1 MKNQQYDIFI
11 SYRRKDTGDK
21 AEHLK
26 DLLEKEYSG
35 KVSFDRENLSG
46 LFDIAL
52 LSRID
57 SCKDFIIVLGK
68 ETFNYSLEEFSDEQV
83 ALYRE
88 LSKLT
93 PVKFR
98 EKTQEIR
105 EQNRQLDFVRVEI
118 ARALNCDDINII
130 PIVPEGTANFS
141 FSSLH
146 LPKDIVDLKSYEAIF
161 YSDSPDALFKDII
174 PKIKARLKTKS
185 TSIILRKWHWY
196 AFGVLLTFLAGL
208 GFGIN
213 NYIVQK
219 KKQALARIECIY
231 PDLVFH
237 WSNDISLKQI
247 SAVNDILESM
257 IPVEG
262 GDFLL
267 GASKNHDGKY
277 DTDVCVEIETP
288 QIPMHI
294 SSFRIN
300 KYELSVDEW
309 GRIMGEKYDKE
320 RANYP
325 KTDITFYQVVED
337 FVKRLNYLTGLQF
350 DIPTEAEWEYAARGG
365 NLSEGCKFAGSNNPN
380 KVAWYNNNSDNI
392 CHERI
397 DKKGGLYCNELELY
411 DMSGNVSEWCNT
423 DFRLYSDIVN
433 LNPNPVLLD
442 STAKIVRG
450 GNFMSERYGI
460 TVYHR
465 DFMSASSHT
474 ETVGFRLILREL
486 NE

>member
-1 MKNQQYDIFI
+1 M
-11 SYRRKDTGDK
+11 
-21 AEHLK
+21 
-26 DLLEKEYSG
+26 
-35 KVSFDRENLSG
+35 
-46 LFDIAL
+46 
-52 LSRID
+52 
-57 SCKDFIIVLGK
+57 
-68 ETFNYSLEEFSDEQV
+68 
-83 ALYRE
+83 
-88 LSKLT
+88 
-93 PVKFR
+93 
-98 EKTQEIR
+98 
-105 EQNRQLDFVRVEI
+105 RVEI
-118 ARALNCDDINII
+118 ARALNRDDINII
-130 PIVPEGTANFS
+130 PVVPESTANFS

-146 LPKDIVDLKSYEAIF
+146 LPKDIVDLKSYEAVF

-174 PKIKARLKTKS
+174 PKICMRLKTPS
-185 TSIILRKWHWY
+185 TNIFLRKWHWC
-196 AFGVLLTFLAGL
+196 AFGLLFTLLVGL

-219 KKQALARIECIY
+219 KKQALARIECTY
-231 PDLVFH
+231 PDFVFH
-237 WSNDISLKQI
+237 WSNDISLNQM

-277 DTDVCVEIETP
+277 DADVCVEIETP
-288 QIPMHI
+288 QIPMHV

-325 KTDITFYQVVED
+325 KTDITFYQAV
-337 FVKRLNYLTGLQF
+337 

-380 KVAWYNNNSDNI
+380 KVAWYNKNSDSI

-465 DFMSASSHT
+465 DFMSVSSHT

-486 NE
+486 NEYFKDNITLDKATELIKQNSRHYAKRQFTWFYNQMKDIKWFEVNYNNSVIYVELDAEGKIAIENLIISYHNNLDYNSTLNPEKPNIILG

>member
-1 MKNQQYDIFI
+1 MGMKNRCYDIFI

-26 DLLEKEYSG
+26 DLLEKTFP
-35 KVSFDRENLSG
+35 KRVSFDRENLSG
-46 LFDIAL
+46 LFDVAL
-52 LSRID
+52 LNRID
-57 SCKDFIIVLGK
+57 ACKDFVIVLGK
-68 ETFNYSLEEFSDEQV
+68 ETFNYAENDFFEEQV
-83 ALYRE
+83 NLYLDLAKSSPIE
-88 LSKLT
+88 
-93 PVKFR
+93 FQ
-98 EKTQEIR
+98 EKTQYYR
-105 EQNRQLDFVRVEI
+105 EQNKQLDFIRIEI
-118 ARALNCDDINII
+118 ARALTRKDLNII
-130 PIVPEGTANFS
+130 PIVPEGTSDFNFNT
-141 FSSLH
+141 LH
-146 LPKDIVDLKSYEAIF
+146 LPKDIVDLKRYEAVF
-161 YSDSPDALFKDII
+161 YSESPDALFKDIM
-174 PKIKARLKTKS
+174 PKVNARLKTKYS
-185 TSIILRKWHWY
+185 LYVFRKW
-196 AFGVLLTFLAGL
+196 FSILIGIMSMILICL
-208 GFGIN
+208 GGWLYHYVN
-213 NYIVQK
+213 SQ
-219 KKQALARIECIY
+219 RIEELRLEDTSY
-231 PDLVFH
+231 GQPFY
-237 WSNDISLKQI
+237 WSENITLDQI
-247 SAVNDILESM
+247 EAVHEILSM
-257 IPVEG
+257 MLYVEG

-267 GASKNHDGKY
+267 GASKNKVGKY
-277 DTDVCVEIETP
+277 DDDVDVELETP
-288 QIPMHI
+288 QIKTSVLP
-294 SSFRIN
+294 FRIH
-300 KYELSVDEW
+300 KYELSVGEW
-309 GRIMGEKYDKE
+309 ARIMGEKYDKE

-325 KTDITFYQVVED
+325 KTDITFYQAVD
-337 FVKRLNYLTGLQF
+337 FVERLNYLTGLRF

-474 ETVGFRLILREL
+474 ETVGVRLVLREL